1 MPIAEIIVT
10 PLGTGS
16 PSISKYVAK
25 VEKIIRESGLKSQLT
40 PMSTIVEGSL
50 DEILDLVK
58 KVHNALFEEGILR
71 VSTTIRIDERRD
83 KPHSMED
90 KVRSVEEKL

>member
-16 PSISKYVAK
+16 PSLSTYVAR
-25 VEKIIRESGLKSQLT
+25 VEKIIRESGLKCQLT
-40 PMSTIVEGSL
+40 PMSTIVEGNL

-58 KVHNALFEEGILR
+58 RVHNALFEEGVLR
-71 VSTTIRIDERRD
+71 VSTTVRIDERRD
-83 KPHSMED
+83 KVQTMEQ
-90 KVRSVEEKL
+90 KVKAVEEKL

>member
-16 PSISKYVAK
+16 PSLSRYVAR
-25 VEKIIRESGLKSQLT
+25 VEKIIRESGLKCQLT
-40 PMSTIVEGSL
+40 PMSTIVEGNL

-58 KVHNALFEEGILR
+58 RVHNALFEEGVLR
-71 VSTTIRIDERRD
+71 VSTTVRIDERRD
-83 KPHSMED
+83 KVQTMEQ
-90 KVRSVEEKL
+90 KVKAVEEKL